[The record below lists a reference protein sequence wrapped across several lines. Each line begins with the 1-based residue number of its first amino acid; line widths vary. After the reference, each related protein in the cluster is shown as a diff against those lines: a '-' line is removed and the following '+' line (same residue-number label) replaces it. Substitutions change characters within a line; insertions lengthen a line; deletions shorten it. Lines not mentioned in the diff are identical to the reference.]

1 MPQQN
6 FDFHKV
12 GTVNIFSE
20 GHRPE
25 QSKNDV
31 VNFRMEPQD
40 SVSLQ
45 DFLFK
50 NDLNKSDFIRF
61 AIRKAI
67 ERHSY
72 EEQIE
77 TLLSWIKR

>member
-1 MPQQN
+1 MSQDKFEFPAAR
-6 FDFHKV
+6 
-12 GTVNIFSE
+12 TVNIFTDVR
-20 GHRPE
+20 RPE

-50 NDLNKSDFIRF
+50 NDLNKSDFIRW
-61 AIRKAI
+61 AIKKAI
-67 ERHSY
+67 ERHPY
-72 EEQIE
+72 EQEIE
-77 TLLSWIKR
+77 TLLSWLKR